1 MVRKTLVLVTLVA
14 FLLVSSLAS
23 ASQMNQLSGG
33 VPSTEFSEV
42 SQPLPDFLVG
52 TGAVALT
59 PEDMAEV
66 RGEFFPLVV
75 AYAYIYGV
83 SITQI
88 LTLGYYMYGYNA
100 WPYSA
105 DKVWSVV
112 TALLN

>member
-1 MVRKTLVLVTLVA
+1 MVRKTFVLVTLVA
-14 FLLVSSLAS
+14 FLLVSSLTS
-23 ASQMNQLSGG
+23 ASQMSQSS
-33 VPSTEFSEV
+33 PEF
-42 SQPLPDFLVG
+42 LKD
-52 TGAVALT
+52 TGAIALT
-59 PEDMAEV
+59 SDEMVEV
-66 RGEFFPLVV
+66 RGEFFPLVA